1 MLRQNGEPSAYKAAV
16 SCYSGG
22 RFEHC
27 VISLVEDVDKK
38 GAKWVFQGMPQ
49 DEVRRC
55 SKGLRS
61 TEGEGGGRSFK
72 KIILVCAQY

>member
-38 GAKWVFQGMPQ
+38 GAKWVFRGMPQ
-49 DEVRRC
+49 DEVRV
-55 SKGLRS
+55 GALRGFAPRREREGATPAVPSS
-61 TEGEGGGRSFK
+61 TFR
-72 KIILVCAQY
+72 